1 MHDRETRVSGDLP
14 KYFCTGPLTA
24 RLPDRVIPGPGRMTK
39 RDDED
44 LAHTATAASG
54 DARETTPLDAPTLGR
69 YRLERKLGEGGMG
82 VVHAAF
88 DPDLERRVALKVLRV
103 DDRSGSS
110 EARQRLLLEAR
121 AMARLTHP
129 NVVVV
134 HEVGNA
140 HGRDY
145 VAMELIDGDS
155 VSDWLRAAK
164 RDPEAILSAFLAAGR
179 GLAAAH
185 AANLVHRDFKPHNI
199 LRGHDGRVVVTDF
212 GLARGLDTLP
222 AIKPD
227 AFETTIDAANA
238 ANAANTPS
246 SLSGLTLTG
255 SVLGTPAYM
264 APEQWNAQTIGPAA
278 DQFAFCVA
286 LWEALVGERPYRGDT
301 VEQLKAAVE
310 RGPESLDASRLPR
323 QLRKAVLR
331 GLDPDPDKRWP
342 SMNALLARLARK
354 QRSRLAIVL
363 VAGGAALA
371 AVGIAVSVTRSNGN
385 VAPPLCPPAA
395 RDVATVWSPSVRQ
408 RLAGRG
414 DLVTVIDANTKAWST
429 ARATACITHETD
441 KLACLDGSLA
451 RTDAIVRATA
461 NVSGKLSDQLAGLLV
476 APSVCSVTSPPR
488 LTVTPNAET
497 VAALTFYAG
506 SHPGKT
512 VADEASAAAFA
523 AKPGLD
529 PCARAFAL
537 LAVDQITTDV
547 PRGKAATLEA
557 ITAADA
563 CGDDRLRA
571 DAILAEYLYEAESP
585 TVGPRGIAALQ
596 KASVAV
602 KRVAQPDLAARIDTA
617 RATYAAQQ
625 GHWDE
630 AFAAAQTALDEV
642 ASSGPLARLRAVRLI
657 DGLRFQRNTAGD
669 MAAVRALVAKWRPVA
684 VALHDDRIIDG
695 LDQSDAYARLFL
707 GEDLA
712 SAHADIDRLW
722 RKHHPQNTSAPLL
735 RGTVVDERGV
745 PVVGATVAVGTKIFA
760 DAIGPL
766 PFGVDTGDFQ
776 TTVTDEHGAYALAAV
791 SPKAMIVA
799 QSDPRHRSDGIRA
812 EPNLRIVVHA
822 TRRIAGNVALGA
834 TPSTRAFVMA
844 SLANAHEPGRFVM
857 SPIGADGTYAL
868 EGVTT
873 AEIKI
878 GVATWGA
885 AESTSIGFQVVPAG
899 NANLHLALAAAQSER
914 TLDVI
919 VRSRT
924 ASPFESAQVF
934 VLSGK
939 HAFATI
945 GELTANHHLLG
956 LQVRW
961 AQPIVGEAVP
971 ANARGLTHSGDLV
984 AHFTDVSGGEVS
996 ACVMGL
1002 NIDVAD
1008 PVASRA
1014 VTAHNEELVV
1024 SCATPEAKAA
1034 AIVVEA
1040 PEQKRF
1046 D

>member
-1 MHDRETRVSGDLP
+1 
-14 KYFCTGPLTA
+14 
-24 RLPDRVIPGPGRMTK
+24 MTK

-44 LAHTATAASG
+44 LAHTATAVSG
-54 DARETTPLDAPTLGR
+54 DAREPTPLDAPTLGR

-110 EARQRLLLEAR
+110 EARQRLLREAR

-155 VSDWLRAAK
+155 VSDWLRGAK
-164 RDPEAILSAFLAAGR
+164 RDPDEILSAFLAAGR

-227 AFETTIDAANA
+227 AFETTIQAHAA

-264 APEQWNAQTIGPAA
+264 APEQWNAQAIGPAA

-310 RGPESLDASRLPR
+310 RGPDSLDASRLPR
-323 QLRKAVLR
+323 HVREAVLR
-331 GLDPDPDKRWP
+331 GLDPDPNKRWP
-342 SMNALLARLARK
+342 SMNALLARLGRK
-354 QRSRLAIVL
+354 QRSRLAVSL
-363 VAGGAALA
+363 VAAGAALA
-371 AVGIAVSVTRSNGN
+371 AVGIAVGVTRSKDT
-385 VAPPLCPPAA
+385 ALCPPAA
-395 RDVATVWSPSVRQ
+395 RDVATVWSPTVRQ

-414 DLVTVIDANTKAWST
+414 DLANAIDANTTAWT
-429 ARATACITHETD
+429 KARATACSARETE

-461 NVSGKLSDQLAGLLV
+461 NVSGHLSDQLAALLV
-476 APSVCSVTSPPR
+476 APSVCSVTTPPR
-488 LTVTPNAET
+488 LAVTPNADT

-523 AKPGLD
+523 AKAGLD

-602 KRVAQPDLAARIDTA
+602 KRVAQPDLVARIDTT
-617 RATYAAQQ
+617 RSSYAAQQ

-642 ASSGPLARLRAVRLI
+642 ASSGPRPQLRAVRLLV
-657 DGLRFQRNTAGD
+657 GLRFQRNAAGD

-684 VALHDDRIIDG
+684 ASLHDDRIIDAF
-695 LDQSDAYARLFL
+695 DQNDAYARLFL

-722 RKHHPQNTSAPLL
+722 RKHRRPPDASAPLL

-745 PVVGATVAVGTKIFA
+745 PVVGATVTAGTTIFA

-766 PFGVDTGDFQ
+766 PFGLADSTDLQ
-776 TTVTDEHGAYALAAV
+776 TTVTDEHGAYALAGM
-791 SPKAMIVA
+791 SPRATIVA
-799 QSDPRHRSDGIRA
+799 QSDPRHRSDA
-812 EPNLRIVVHA
+812 MHPEPNLRMVVRA
-822 TRRIAGNVALGA
+822 TRRIAGTVALGT
-834 TPSTRAFVMA
+834 TPSTRTFVMA
-844 SLANAHEPGRFVM
+844 SLANAHEPGHYIVM
-857 SPIGADGTYAL
+857 SPIGADGSYAL

-899 NANLHLALAAAQSER
+899 NANLHMALAATQTDR

-919 VRSRT
+919 ARSQT

-934 VLSGK
+934 VLPGK
-939 HAFATI
+939 HAFATV
-945 GELTANHHLLG
+945 GEMSTNHHLLG
-956 LQVRW
+956 MQVRW
-961 AQPIVGEAVP
+961 AQPIVGEAIP
-971 ANARGLTHSGDLV
+971 TQARGLTRSGDLV
-984 AHFTDVSGGEVS
+984 AHFTDVSAGEVS
-996 ACVMGL
+996 ACVLGL
-1002 NIDVAD
+1002 NIDVA
-1008 PVASRA
+1008 SRA
-1014 VTAHNEELVV
+1014 FTAHNEELVV
-1024 SCATPEAKAA
+1024 ACVTADANAP

-1040 PEQKRF
+1040 PAQKRF
-1046 D
+1046 DD

>member
-1 MHDRETRVSGDLP
+1 
-14 KYFCTGPLTA
+14 
-24 RLPDRVIPGPGRMTK
+24 MTK

-103 DDRSGSS
+103 DDRSGST
-110 EARQRLLLEAR
+110 EARQRLLREAR

-155 VSDWLRAAK
+155 VSDWLRGAK
-164 RDPEAILSAFLAAGR
+164 RDPEAIVSVFLAAGR

-227 AFETTIDAANA
+227 AFETTIDAYDA

-286 LWEALVGERPYRGDT
+286 LWEALVGERPYRGET

-310 RGPESLDASRLPR
+310 RGPAALDASRLPR
-323 QLRKAVLR
+323 QLRTAVQR
-331 GLDPDPDKRWP
+331 GLDPDPSKRWP
-342 SMNALLARLARK
+342 SMDALLARLGRK
-354 QRSRLAIVL
+354 QRSRLAIAL

-371 AVGIAVSVTRSNGN
+371 AVGVVVSVTRSKDT
-385 VAPPLCPPAA
+385 VAPALCPPAA
-395 RDVATVWSPSVRQ
+395 RDVAAVWSPSARQ

-414 DLVTVIDANTKAWST
+414 DLANVIDANTKAWST
-429 ARATACITHETD
+429 ARATACTAHATE

-461 NVSGKLSDQLAGLLV
+461 NVTGPLSDHLADLLV
-476 APSVCSVTSPPR
+476 APSVCSLATPPR
-488 LTVTPNAET
+488 LTVTPNADT

-571 DAILAEYLYEAESP
+571 DAILAEFLYEAESP

-602 KRVAQPDLAARIDTA
+602 KRVAQPDLTTRIDTT
-617 RATYAAQQ
+617 RASYAAQQ

-642 ASSGPLARLRAVRLI
+642 TSSGPRAQLRAVRSSI
-657 DGLRFQRNTAGD
+657 GLRFQRNAAGD

-684 VALHDDRIIDG
+684 VSLHDDRIIDG
-695 LDQSDAYARLFL
+695 LDQNDAYARLFL

-722 RKHHPQNTSAPLL
+722 RKRLRPPEAGAPLL

-745 PVVGATVAVGTKIFA
+745 PVVGATVAVGAQIFA

-766 PFGVDTGDFQ
+766 PFGDPGDLQ
-776 TTVTDEHGAYALAAV
+776 TTLTDEHGAYALAAV
-791 SPKAMIVA
+791 SPRAMIVA
-799 QSDPRHRSDGIRA
+799 QSDPRHRSEGVRA
-812 EPNLRIVVHA
+812 EQNLRLVVHA
-822 TRRIAGNVALGA
+822 TRRIAGTVALGA
-834 TPSTRAFVMA
+834 TPSTRTFVMA
-844 SLANAHEPGRFVM
+844 APASSHEPGHYIVM
-857 SPIGADGTYAL
+857 SPIGPDGSYAL
-868 EGVTT
+868 DGVTT

-885 AESTSIGFQVVPAG
+885 ALSTSIGFQLVPAG
-899 NANLHLALAAAQSER
+899 TATLHMPLAASQSER

-934 VLSGK
+934 VLGGK
-939 HAFATI
+939 HAFATV
-945 GELTANHHLLG
+945 GEMSANHHLLG
-956 LQVRW
+956 MQVRW

-971 ANARGLTHSGDLV
+971 TGARGLTRSGDLV
-984 AHFTDVSGGEVS
+984 AHFTDVSAGEVS
-996 ACVMGL
+996 ACVIGL

-1014 VTAHNEELVV
+1014 ITAHSEELVLTCV
-1024 SCATPEAKAA
+1024 TAEPTAA

-1040 PEQKRF
+1040 PAQKRF
-1046 D
+1046 DD

>member
-1 MHDRETRVSGDLP
+1 
-14 KYFCTGPLTA
+14 
-24 RLPDRVIPGPGRMTK
+24 MTK

-44 LAHTATAASG
+44 LAQTATAASG
-54 DARETTPLDAPTLGR
+54 DTGQTTPLDAPTLGR

-103 DDRSGSS
+103 DRGGSS
-110 EARQRLLLEAR
+110 EARQRLLREAR

-140 HGRDY
+140 NGRDY

-155 VSDWLRAAK
+155 VSEWLRGAK
-164 RDPEAILSAFLAAGR
+164 RDPEEIVSAFLAAGR

-212 GLARGLDTLP
+212 GLARGVDTLP

-227 AFETTIDAANA
+227 AFETTIDAHDA

-286 LWEALVGERPYRGDT
+286 LWEALVGERPYRGET

-310 RGPESLDASRLPR
+310 RGPEALDASRLPR
-323 QLRKAVLR
+323 RLRRAVLR
-331 GLDPDPDKRWP
+331 GLDPDPTRRWP
-342 SMNALLARLARK
+342 SMNALLARLGRK

-363 VAGGAALA
+363 VAGGATLA
-371 AVGIAVSVTRSNGN
+371 AVGIAISVTRSNDN
-385 VAPPLCPPAA
+385 VAPSLCPPAA

-408 RLAGRG
+408 RLVGRG
-414 DLVTVIDANTKAWST
+414 DLVTVIDANTKTWST
-429 ARATACITHETD
+429 ARSTACTARETD

-476 APSVCSVTSPPR
+476 APSVCSVTTPPR
-488 LTVTPNAET
+488 LTVTPNADT
-497 VAALTFYAG
+497 VAALTLYAG

-523 AKPGLD
+523 AKSGLD

-585 TVGPRGIAALQ
+585 AVGPRGIAALQ

-602 KRVAQPDLAARIDTA
+602 KRVAQPDLVSRIDAT
-617 RATYAAQQ
+617 RASYAAQQ

-630 AFAAAQTALDEV
+630 AFAVAQTALDEV
-642 ASSGPLARLRAVRLI
+642 ASSGPRAQLRAARLI
-657 DGLRFQRNTAGD
+657 DGLRFQRNAAGD

-684 VALHDDRIIDG
+684 VSLHDDRIIDG
-695 LDQSDAYARLFL
+695 LDQNDAYARLFL

-722 RKHHPQNTSAPLL
+722 RKYLRPQDASAPLL

-745 PVVGATVAVGTKIFA
+745 PVVGATVAAGTKIFA

-766 PFGVDTGDFQ
+766 PFGADPGDLQ
-776 TTVTDEHGAYALAAV
+776 TTVTDDHGAYALVGV
-791 SPKAMIVA
+791 SPRAMIVA
-799 QSDPRHRSDGIRA
+799 QSDPRHRSDGSRA

-844 SLANAHEPGRFVM
+844 SLANAHEPGRSIVM

-899 NANLHLALAAAQSER
+899 NTNLHMALAASQSER

-934 VLSGK
+934 VLAGK

-945 GELTANHHLLG
+945 GEMTANHHLLG
-956 LQVRW
+956 VQVRW
-961 AQPIVGEAVP
+961 AQPIVGEAIP
-971 ANARGLTHSGDLV
+971 ADARALTRSGDLV
-984 AHFTDVSGGEVS
+984 AHFADVSAGEVS

-1008 PVASRA
+1008 PVASRT
-1014 VTAHNEELVV
+1014 VTAHSEELVV
-1024 SCATPEAKAA
+1024 SCVTAEAKAA

-1040 PEQKRF
+1040 PAQKRF
-1046 D
+1046 DD